1 MWARFET
8 LEAFNIWHAQI
19 KEQLGIPLPDG
30 ISTEYTNAQ
39 LTPDGSYSAW
49 VEPKYFDG
57 LIEGLQPISKRLQQS
72 TIFQDLQAL
81 G

>member
-1 MWARFET
+1 MWAKFET
-8 LEAFNIWHAQI
+8 LEAFEIWHTQI

-49 VEPKYFDG
+49 VNDEHSQG
-57 LIEGLQPISKRLQQS
+57 LIEGLPPISKR
-72 TIFQDLQAL
+72 TGF
-81 G
+81 

>member
-8 LEAFNIWHAQI
+8 LEAFEIWHTQI

-30 ISTEYTNAQ
+30 ISTQYTEAS

-49 VEPKYFDG
+49 VEQEYFDG
-57 LIEGLQPISKRLQQS
+57 LVEGLPPISKRPE
-72 TIFQDLQAL
+72 
-81 G
+81 